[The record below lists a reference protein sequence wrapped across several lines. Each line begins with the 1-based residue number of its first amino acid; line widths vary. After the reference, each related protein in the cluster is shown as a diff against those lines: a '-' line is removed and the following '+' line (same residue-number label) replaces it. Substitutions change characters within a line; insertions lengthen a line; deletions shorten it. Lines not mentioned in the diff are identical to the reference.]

1 MEYFRFIPQ
10 RPRSFLRV
18 RLGMA
23 YYSALRHWLW
33 WRWRKRFA
41 SRHSIL
47 PCKEAA
53 DDFPHVAAS
62 HRTPLRRNLSP
73 EDTALQ
79 EGKVVNLQLATSRL
93 NGVVVEPGK
102 VFSFW
107 RLIGNPTSGKGY
119 QQGMVLLNGRPS
131 SAVGGGLCA
140 LSNLVYWL
148 TLHTPLTVVE
158 RYRHSYDVFPDSN
171 RTQPFG
177 SGATCLYNYRD
188 LMIRNSTSQ
197 PYLLS
202 VWTDHHYLY
211 GQWRTGQPIVHH
223 YEVYQKKHWITAE
236 IGNAYVRHN
245 TIWRHHY
252 VDEDGKRHT
261 LPDEFVA
268 ENHALMMYEPLLE
281 ESNQT

>member
-23 YYSALRHWLW
+23 YYSTLRHWLW
-33 WRWRKRFA
+33 WRWRKHFA
-41 SRHSIL
+41 SRHSISQY
-47 PCKEAA
+47 KEAA
-53 DDFPHVAAS
+53 EAFPYVAAS

-79 EGKVVNLQLATSRL
+79 EGKVVNLKLATSRL

-107 RLIGNPTSGKGY
+107 RLIGNPTSRKGY

-202 VWTDHHYLY
+202 VWTDHHFPALSPV
-211 GQWRTGQPIVHH
+211 GLDRPPLP
-223 YEVYQKKHWITAE
+223 
-236 IGNAYVRHN
+236 VRS
-245 TIWRHHY
+245 
-252 VDEDGKRHT
+252 VADGATNCPSLRGLSKGT
-261 LPDEFVA
+261 LD
-268 ENHALMMYEPLLE
+268 YC
-281 ESNQT
+281 

>member
-1 MEYFRFIPQ
+1 MKCFRFIPQ

-18 RLGMA
+18 QLGMA
-23 YYSALRHWLW
+23 YYSTLRHWLW
-33 WRWRKRFA
+33 WRWRKHFA
-41 SRHSIL
+41 RRHSIL

-53 DDFPHVAAS
+53 EAFPHVAAS
-62 HRTPLRRNLSP
+62 HRAPLRRNLSP
-73 EDTALQ
+73 EDIALQ
-79 EGKVVNLQLATSRL
+79 EGKIVNLKLATSRL

-107 RLIGNPTSGKGY
+107 RLIGNPTSRKGY

-202 VWTDHHYLY
+202 VWTDHQYLY
-211 GQWRTGQPIVHH
+211 GQWRTEKPVVHH
-223 YEVYQKKHWITAE
+223 YKVYQKEHWITAE

-252 VDEDGKRHT
+252 LDEDGKRHT

-268 ENHALMMYEPLLE
+268 ENHTLMMYDPLLE
-281 ESNQT
+281 AGKQT